1 MKRFSFLSIA
11 ATALCVSMALAQP
24 SAPPAHE
31 PDFEGG
37 PAFEEFDR
45 PQMQQLLGEK
55 LGLSAAQKE
64 QIQKITLETR
74 KKNIEVEAK
83 SKIARIE
90 LHELMDADAPE
101 QKKIDAKI
109 AELSQTHEAMLRSRV
124 ETMLAIKKILTP
136 EQRAKL
142 KELRPFGAGMHGR
155 MDGAG
160 RGPGM
165 MGGGAHHRGQ
175 RPGMAPRGQQQ

>member
-1 MKRFSFLSIA
+1 MKRFSFLPMA
-11 ATALCVSMALAQP
+11 ATAFCVSMALAQP
-24 SAPPAHE
+24 SAPPA
-31 PDFEGG
+31 PDFEDG

-45 PQMQQLLGEK
+45 PHMQQLFGEK
-55 LGLSAAQKE
+55 LGLTAAQKE

-90 LHELMDADAPE
+90 LHELMDADAPD

-136 EQRAKL
+136 EQRTKL
-142 KELRPFGAGMHGR
+142 KELRPFGAGMRGR
-155 MDGAG
+155 MGAPG

-165 MGGGAHHRGQ
+165 MGGGPHHGGQ